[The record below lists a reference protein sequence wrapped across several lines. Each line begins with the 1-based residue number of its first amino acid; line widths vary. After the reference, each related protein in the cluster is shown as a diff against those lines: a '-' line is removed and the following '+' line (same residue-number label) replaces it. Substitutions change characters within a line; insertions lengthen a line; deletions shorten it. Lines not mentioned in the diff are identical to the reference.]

1 MAGPDAQRGE
11 IYDVDLDPVEGRE
24 QAGRR
29 PLLVISIGAMN
40 RSAAEM
46 VIGTPIRTTDSGNA
60 IHVRIEPPEGGLDRV
75 GFAMPEMARSISTRR
90 LQRRRGVV
98 SETTADTV
106 AKRVGVL
113 IGLGQSR

>member
-29 PLLVISIGAMN
+29 PLLIISIDAMN
-40 RSAAEM
+40 RSAAEI
-46 VIGTPIRTTDSGNA
+46 VIGTPITTTDWGNA
-60 IHVRIEPPEGGLDRV
+60 IHVRIEPPDGGLDRAS
-75 GFAMPEMARSISTRR
+75 FAMPEMARSISTGR
-90 LQRRRGVV
+90 LRRRRGVV
-98 SETTADTV
+98 SEGTVDAV
-106 AKRVGVL
+106 AKRVGIL